1 MLREV
6 RGRRGGLGPWEWKV
20 TKARGQER
28 MREELSARDGHGAR
42 EGEGDGEGPAA
53 SRRCG
58 QAGGSPFLGSEGN
71 GGAGGSGAGSE
82 RVRRAED
89 AQAVLGRAES

>member
-6 RGRRGGLGPWEWKV
+6 RGRRGGLGPWERKV

-28 MREELSARDGHGAR
+28 TREELSACDGHGAR
-42 EGEGDGEGPAA
+42 EGERDGEGPAA
-53 SRRCG
+53 SPRGGPAR
-58 QAGGSPFLGSEGN
+58 GSPFQGSEGN

-82 RVRRAED
+82 RARRAED